1 MRVLGESGKILR
13 RILAVNKASGSP
25 PKLD

>member
-1 MRVLGESGKILR
+1 MCVLGERGKILR
-13 RILAVNKASGSP
+13 RILAVHKASGSP